1 MADYAEKAKQARRDV
16 LTMIHK
22 AQTSHIASNFSI
34 IDVATV
40 LYDIADLTKDRIV
53 WSKGWVAAL
62 IYYFLNKKGVL
73 TDEQLAQFPNKP
85 FYGLAET
92 EVPGVEVNGG
102 AMGHGLPVAAGLAY
116 GKKLSGEEGRVFC
129 VMSDGE
135 MFEGTTWEAALFAGH
150 HTLNNLV
157 VIIDY
162 NKWCAMGRT
171 NEVNNL
177 EPLADKWRA
186 FGFETMEIDGHN
198 HYEIYLSM
206 DGYPIPSEKP
216 LCLIAHTTKGKGVS
230 LFEEKL
236 LFHYAH
242 IDDETYQKAMAELA

>member
-1 MADYAEKAKQARRDV
+1 MEDYASLSKQARRDV
-16 LTMIHK
+16 LTLIHN

-40 LYDIADLTKDRIV
+40 LYNIADLTKDRVV

-73 TDEQLAQFPNKP
+73 TDEQLAQFPNEP

-92 EVPGVEVNGG
+92 TVPGIEVNGG

-116 GKKLSGEEGRVFC
+116 GKKGEKGRVFC

-150 HTLNNLV
+150 HKLNNLV

-177 EPLADKWRA
+177 EPFADKWRA
-186 FGFETMEIDGHN
+186 FNFQVLEVNGHN
-198 HYEIYLSM
+198 HYEIYSAL
-206 DGYPIPSEKP
+206 DGLPIPSEKP
-216 LCLIAHTTKGKGVS
+216 LCVIAHTTKGKGVS
-230 LFEEKL
+230 FLENHLLYHYKHIEK
-236 LFHYAH
+236 
-242 IDDETYQKAMAELA
+242 DEYEKAMAELA